1 MVVDHF
7 GGLDCVINNA
17 GITIVGATHELS
29 EDEWDTELA
38 TNLKSVY
45 LVSRAAWPHLIARG
59 GASLTQTASVAG
71 VWAILAD
78 AAYCASKAGVIMLT
92 KCLELDGANDGIR
105 ANCVCPGWTQT
116 PMMEGFFADQPD
128 PKAARVQAEGL
139 HPLGRLGKPRDI
151 ADAFLYLSSDEA
163 SWVTGTALRRRRRS
177 PLRHLGRRLST
188 YVRVC

>member
-1 MVVDHF
+1 MTSTPTPAREPERRLLSVVDHF

-59 GASLTQTASVAG
+59 GGSLTQTASVAG
-71 VWAILAD
+71 VWAIPAD

-92 KCLELDGANDGIR
+92 KCLALDGANDGIR

-116 PMMEGFFADQPD
+116 PMMGG
-128 PKAARVQAEGL
+128 V
-139 HPLGRLGKPRDI
+139 
-151 ADAFLYLSSDEA
+151 
-163 SWVTGTALRRRRRS
+163 LRRPARS
-177 PLRHLGRRLST
+177 EGCSRPG
-188 YVRVC
+188 